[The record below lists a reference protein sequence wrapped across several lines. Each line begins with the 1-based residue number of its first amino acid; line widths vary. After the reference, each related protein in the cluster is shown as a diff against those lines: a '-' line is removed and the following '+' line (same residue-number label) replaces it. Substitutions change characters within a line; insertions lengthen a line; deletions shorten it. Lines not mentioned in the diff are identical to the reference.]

1 MKRMKRSVKQTLMVV
16 GCSLVASFAA
26 FGTTTWKDSK
36 GITWKFERGGT
47 NPNDTAKITGATPV
61 PKGALT
67 IPATVYD
74 DEWPCTVTEIGNDVF
89 YGNSGIT
96 SVVIPAGVTDIGNG
110 AFESCANLKSV
121 TFKGALPCTLSDA
134 FWGTPFYEEAYNRKD
149 NVDDNSP
156 KVIAGESGAAK
167 DDNFFGWGTTLTGA
181 KAVKWYEWTAPKSGT
196 VWFWTQGNNFNTFLG
211 AYAYGTTDDIAH
223 NDNFAGGA
231 SYIVFPV
238 TMGTK
243 YTLYVGGAD
252 PNFCGEYTLKW
263 RMGSPVTVTFDPC
276 GGVMDSDIGFGG
288 NIVPYPKNAA
298 ATTLPTPTKEY
309 YTLAGWYTKKSG
321 GTKVT
326 ASTKFTKTT
335 KLYAHWAKKKLR
347 VIVTKGEG
355 AKSVKGPG
363 SYAWGTKVKLSATPK
378 PGYVFW
384 TWNSDTSPTYW
395 PYYDASC
402 KAFPKFNTQRRKNM
416 TPTVTVPKD
425 SPICYIANFV
435 KKSEDKMAIQ
445 ITDGSTTL
453 YAEDGAGGSVKLEA
467 DSFSYPKVTTSKLPA
482 GVKFSLV
489 PPPASPGL
497 GVRYDSEYKLEIVN
511 PDKVPAGKNIIKITA
526 KNRSGKKATK
536 SIVVWGKNKTQAADK
551 GVLTV
556 FGGVL
561 VKDPNEIYTG
571 VKYKPSD
578 WGAQPTAGWKITK
591 IGGLP
596 AGITWDAKNQK
607 LKGYTKKTGLYTF
620 TFTVAKGK
628 TQYVNTATFKVLP
641 LPAKAVGAF
650 NGYTTFVESGDSFI
664 PSSRKLSLSVTK
676 DGKVS
681 AKVGNV
687 SFASDGLLYEPDGM
701 KFKISM
707 KSSSTKSNVTYS
719 RTLSISLSPFAEYDE
734 NSVTG
739 SYTEK
744 TTKKVGKN
752 SSVVKVD
759 TYNVVGRKNV
769 FGYDDHSN
777 LLFEG
782 AGLAQDALN
791 QAVSNHQS
799 SDITFAEGSVTVA
812 LDERYNGLATLTGTI
827 DGQPFSES
835 AVVWYESDPKDN
847 TRAYLVINS
856 FNLGKSIIYVLTLDL
871 SGPFT
876 DTVSEPGFPEG

>member
-1 MKRMKRSVKQTLMVV
+1 
-16 GCSLVASFAA
+16 
-26 FGTTTWKDSK
+26 
-36 GITWKFERGGT
+36 
-47 NPNDTAKITGATPV
+47 
-61 PKGALT
+61 
-67 IPATVYD
+67 
-74 DEWPCTVTEIGNDVF
+74 
-89 YGNSGIT
+89 
-96 SVVIPAGVTDIGNG
+96 
-110 AFESCANLKSV
+110 
-121 TFKGALPCTLSDA
+121 
-134 FWGTPFYEEAYNRKD
+134 
-149 NVDDNSP
+149 
-156 KVIAGESGAAK
+156 
-167 DDNFFGWGTTLTGA
+167 
-181 KAVKWYEWTAPKSGT
+181 

-223 NDNFAGGA
+223 NDNFAGSA

-252 PNFCGEYTLKW
+252 PNYLGEYTLKW

-276 GGVMDSDIGFGG
+276 GGVLDSGVLDIGFGG

-309 YTLAGWYTKKSG
+309 YTFAGWYTKKSG

-326 ASTKFTKTT
+326 ASTKFTKAT
-335 KLYAHWAKKKLR
+335 KCYAHWAKKKLK
-347 VIVTKGEG
+347 VTVMKGEG
-355 AKSVKGPG
+355 AKSVKGSG

-378 PGYVFW
+378 SGYVFW
-384 TWNSDTSPTYW
+384 AWSSDAGPTYW

-402 KAFPKFNTQRRKNM
+402 QAFPKFNTQRRKNM

-425 SPICYIANFV
+425 SPIDYIANYV

-445 ITDGSTTL
+445 VTAGSTTL
-453 YAEDGAGGSVKLEA
+453 YAEDGAGSVELYAE
-467 DSFSYPKVTTSKLPA
+467 SFSYPKVTTSKLPA
-482 GVKFSLV
+482 GVKFSLL
-489 PPPASPGL
+489 PPPASPSFGML
-497 GVRYDSEYKLEIVN
+497 YDANYKLEIVN
-511 PDKVPAGKNIIKITA
+511 PDKVPAGRNVIKITA
-526 KNRSGKKATK
+526 KNRSGKTATK
-536 SIVVWGKNKTQAADK
+536 SIVVWGKNRTQAIDK
-551 GVLTV
+551 GALTV

-561 VKDPNEIYTG
+561 VKDPNEIYVG
-571 VKYKPSD
+571 VKYKSSD
-578 WGAQPTAGWKITK
+578 WGAIPAAGWKITK

-628 TQYVNTATFKVLP
+628 TKYVNTATFKVSP
-641 LPAKAVGAF
+641 LPAKAIGAF

-664 PSSRKLSLSVTK
+664 PSSRKLSLSVK
-676 DGKVS
+676 ADGKVS

-687 SFASDGLLYEPDGM
+687 SFAGDGLSYEPDGM

-734 NSVTG
+734 NSMTG

-769 FGYDDHSN
+769 FGRDDMN
-777 LLFEG
+777 NPLFEG
-782 AGLAQDALN
+782 AGLAQDALE
-791 QAVSNHQS
+791 QAVLHQQS
-799 SDITFAEGSVTVA
+799 SHLTFAGGDVTVT
-812 LDERYNGLATLTGTI
+812 LNGICNGLATLTGTI
-827 DGQPFSES
+827 NGNPFSES
-835 AVVWYESDPKDN
+835 AVVWYKPDPN
-847 TRAYLVINS
+847 EATRAYLVINS
-856 FNLGKSIIYVLTLDL
+856 FNLGMPIIYVLTLDL
-871 SGPFT
+871 SGPWT
-876 DTVSEPGFPEG
+876 ETVSAPGFPEG